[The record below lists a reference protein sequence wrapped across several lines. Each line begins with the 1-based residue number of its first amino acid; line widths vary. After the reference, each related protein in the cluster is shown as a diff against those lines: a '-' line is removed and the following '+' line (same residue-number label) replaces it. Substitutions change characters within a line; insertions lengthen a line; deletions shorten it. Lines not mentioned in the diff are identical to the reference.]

1 MQACAAHQDAC
12 QGFGGDDPW
21 SEFDQL
27 LDRLDAAPI
36 PATGDDARP
45 VDGDDAPAA
54 AVQAVYAKQ
63 LWPVLAAALASAD
76 RGDGTGLRALADF
89 FYGWLPGGTYDPL
102 LDRYFT
108 ISALE
113 QRYLS
118 KVRRYLREGRRSY
131 RSYDHA

>member
-1 MQACAAHQDAC
+1 VGALVRRHKRYIRRCV
-12 QGFGGDDPW
+12 
-21 SEFDQL
+21 
-27 LDRLDAAPI
+27 RLNRRILPYVSTANVARDM
-36 PATGDDARP
+36 ARP